1 MNKSNHS
8 ILCIDDE
15 ENLLNALKRLL
26 RKEGYRIL
34 TAGSGAEGL
43 KILEENEVHL
53 IISDQRMPVMSG
65 TEFLAKVKER
75 FPEIIRIVLSGYTDV
90 DTITESINQG
100 HIYKFILKPWNDQ
113 NLKLEIKRGLEQY
126 ELRKANQSLHEKIVQ
141 QNNELMRINAHLES
155 LVQARTKELEIQ
167 NQALEL
173 SRAILEDVPIPI
185 IGISNELM
193 IVFINHSAQTL
204 NFETGK
210 IEIGKEIT
218 VYFSEEIAKVV
229 TTILSGHT
237 CELIKAYR
245 IMNQTFE
252 LIFTPLSG
260 RFYGQGVVLTLKA
273 LESRP

>member
-1 MNKSNHS
+1 MNENKHS

-15 ENLLNALKRLL
+15 ENILNALKRLL

-43 KILEENEVHL
+43 KILEEHEVHL
-53 IISDQRMPVMSG
+53 IISDQRMPGMSG
-65 TEFLAKVKER
+65 TEFLSKVKER
-75 FPEIIRIVLSGYTDV
+75 FPDSIRIVLTGYTDV

-113 NLKLEIKRGLEQY
+113 NLKLEIKQGLEQY
-126 ELRKANQSLHEKIVQ
+126 ELRKANQTLHEKVVQ
-141 QNNELMRINAHLES
+141 QNNELINMNTQLES
-155 LVQARTKELEIQ
+155 LVQARTRELEIQ

-173 SRAILEDVPIPI
+173 AQAILEDVPIPV
-185 IGISNELM
+185 IGISQERM

-210 IEIGKEIT
+210 IEIGKKIT

-229 TTILSGHT
+229 ATILSGHT

-245 IMNQTFE
+245 IMNQAFE

-260 RFYGQGVVLTLKA
+260 RFYGQGVILTIKK
-273 LESRP
+273 LENS